1 MKVGAAW
8 IKKNEKGEVY
18 MSISL
23 DMPFLKDNF
32 IMIKNKEK
40 KKDSEPDYLIM
51 WSSFKKNNIQTTKKT
66 DDEIPF

>member
-18 MSISL
+18 MSINV

-32 IMIKNKEK
+32 IMVKNKDK

-51 WSSFKKNNIQTTKKT
+51 WSPFKKTTKKT
-66 DDEIPF
+66 DEEIPF